1 MARISLQ
8 PPDTPL
14 LRAAKAYSKRMYGDV
29 LQPGLAFAHNTQVLL
44 TYVRFER
51 SLARWNR
58 LDDDLKGLAVMA
70 SAATIGCAWCMDFG
84 HWTEHARG
92 MDSDKLQAIPKRLL
106 DALLAGPTGVGRRR
120 AISAARRPINGA
132 EPVIRFLFGLARK
145 YRGSGVE
152 LVELNGGPGLVMT
165 DDGTPIATVQ
175 LGIRDGRIE
184 RIWSMRNPAKLSAL
198 SKARRLVVG

>member
-29 LQPGLAFAHNTQVLL
+29 LQPGLAFAHNTRVLL

-92 MDSDKLQAIPKRLL
+92 MDSGKLRAIPFWRDSDAFSGLERLVLGYAEAMSTTPPQVSDDMVAALSEHL
-106 DALLAGPTGVGRRR
+106 DQAQ
-120 AISAARRPINGA
+120 
-132 EPVIRFLFGLARK
+132 
-145 YRGSGVE
+145 
-152 LVELNGGPGLVMT
+152 LVELTMM
-165 DDGTPIATVQ
+165 IAVENQ
-175 LGIRDGRIE
+175 RSRF
-184 RIWSMRNPAKLSAL
+184 NSAL
-198 SKARRLVVG
+198 GLTSQGFSDRCELPIR